1 MSWKFNPFT
10 NELDYYEP
18 SLYQGALSAAPASP
32 VTGTMY
38 YDTDDATLYV
48 YDGGWV
54 AIGSGTPAPTN
65 CILLEDG
72 SKLLLEDGSTLG
84 LEA

>member
-10 NELDYYEP
+10 GSLDQVND
-18 SLYQGALSAAPASP
+18 LYKGASSAAPASP
-32 VTGTMY
+32 ITGTMY

-54 AIGSGTPAPTN
+54 AIGSGTPASYKM
-65 CILLEDG
+65 LLESGDNFA
-72 SKLLLEDGSTLG
+72 LESGDLMRV
-84 LEA
+84 E